1 MEKLKQFIEPIQE
14 EADMLSQLVI
24 PTHRLGHEGSFYEDF
39 SLRGIRVDRVEPGLV
54 SCTFTVPRRLTDRSG
69 KLATGAIANLVD
81 EVGGAVVHV
90 EGLPMN
96 VSVDMSISFLS
107 TAKLH
112 DELEITSKVLG
123 RKGGYAGTIVLVK
136 NKVTGELIAEGRHS
150 LFGRHASKM

>member
-1 MEKLKQFIEPIQE
+1 MEKAKQFLEPIQG
-14 EADMLSQLVI
+14 EADMVSQLVI
-24 PTHRLGHEGSFYEDF
+24 PTHRVGHECSFYEDF
-39 SLRGIRVDRVEPGLV
+39 SIRGIRVDRVEPGLV
-54 SCTFTVPRRLTDRSG
+54 TCSFTDRSG

-81 EVGGAVVHV
+81 EVGGAVVHI

-107 TAKLH
+107 SAKLH

-123 RKGGYAGTIVLVK
+123 RKGGYAGTVVLVK
-136 NKVTGELIAEGRHS
+136 NKLTGELIAEGRHS